1 MTKSGPRKT
10 SRSPDRR
17 LKANE
22 IEVRE
27 TRLTKADFD
36 AIPEDERVLFFM
48 SGQIYNEIGILT
60 AVLIQAL
67 QTNKQGRPKAIRE
80 TAVGTT
86 YLMAR
91 LLCNRIYEGW
101 DRVGREKSK
110 LLFELLWQELPALER
125 DVIGPEVEAARA
137 RLHKYFSNDDA
148 LLKIARRKLASHI
161 DRATFVGAYNL
172 LPLDFPLH
180 DFHTGKMG
188 TTFYGGADSLAAI
201 APSVL
206 VGTDDLL
213 EGNQQMLADVLAVGS
228 DLRTVID
235 GYMVA
240 FMISRFGPDVLA
252 ERGEIL
258 RGLPSATAL
267 RFHYFF
273 AVPSR
278 LVRDSAIDGGK
289 T

>member
-1 MTKSGPRKT
+1 MPV
-10 SRSPDRR
+10 RR

-27 TRLTKADFD
+27 TELTKSDFD
-36 AIPEDERVLFFM
+36 AIPEDERILFFM

-60 AVLIQAL
+60 AVLVQAI

-80 TAVGTT
+80 TAIGTI

-101 DRVGREKSK
+101 DRVGRDKSK
-110 LLFELLWQELPALER
+110 LLFEALWSELPELER
-125 DVIGPEVEAARA
+125 VAIGPEVEAARA
-137 RLHKYFSNDDA
+137 RLVAYFEDDNA
-148 LLKIARRKLASHI
+148 LLKVARRKLASHL
-161 DRATFVGAYNL
+161 DRASFVGAYNL
-172 LPLDFPLH
+172 LPPDFPLH

-201 APSVL
+201 APSFL
-206 VGTDDLL
+206 IGTDDLSA
-213 EGNQQMLADVLAVGS
+213 GNEQMMTDVLAVGS

-240 FMISRFGPDVLA
+240 FMISRFGTDVLA
-252 ERGEIL
+252 GRGEIL
-258 RGLPSATAL
+258 RDLPSASSL

-273 AVPSR
+273 AVPAR
-278 LVRDSAIDGGK
+278 LVRGSDSQARK
-289 T
+289 PA

>member
-1 MTKSGPRKT
+1 
-10 SRSPDRR
+10 
-17 LKANE
+17 
-22 IEVRE
+22 
-27 TRLTKADFD
+27 
-36 AIPEDERVLFFM
+36 M

-60 AVLIQAL
+60 AVLIQAI
-67 QTNKQGRPKAIRE
+67 QTNKRGRPKAIRE
-80 TAVGTT
+80 TAIGTT

-101 DRVGREKSK
+101 GRIGREKSK
-110 LLFELLWQELPALER
+110 LLFEALWRELPDLER
-125 DVIGPEVEAARA
+125 GAIGPEVEAARA
-137 RLHKYFSNDDA
+137 RLERYFADDDA
-148 LLKIARRKLASHI
+148 LIKVARRKLASHI
-161 DRATFVGAYNL
+161 DRATFASAYNL
-172 LPLDFPLH
+172 VPPDFPLH

-206 VGTDDLL
+206 VGTDDLAK
-213 EGNQQMLADVLAVGS
+213 GNEQMMTDVLAVGS

-240 FMISRFGPDVLA
+240 FMISRFGTDVLDG
-252 ERGEIL
+252 RGEIL
-258 RGLPSATAL
+258 RDLPSVTAL

-278 LVRDSAIDGGK
+278 LIGSSISPEG
-289 T
+289 